1 MTPLDQAH
9 AVMAERPDDLSAR
22 LRFFG
27 KLAETELI
35 VLVKGETG
43 TDALTP
49 QQFDLEDGP
58 VVLAFDTEDR
68 LTDFTGAPSA
78 YAAMPGRVVA
88 VQLAGQGVGLGV
100 NLGVAPSSIL
110 LPPDALD
117 WLAETVSSA
126 ADQVM
131 SRRPHTFL
139 PPTDCP
145 ITIIAALGD
154 VLRRVG
160 GMADHALFALA
171 DTGQGAGQP
180 ILAVIGADD
189 ARHDA
194 LARMI
199 SETVAFAGQPDWMPD
214 VVFLKEGDPAL
225 PALAEVAH
233 RFEMPAPHEG
243 SVAAQPAAP
252 GTDPNRPPILR

>member
-9 AVMAERPDDLSAR
+9 ALMTERPDDLSAR

-35 VLVKGETG
+35 VLVKGEIG
-43 TDALTP
+43 DDALTP
-49 QQFDLEDGP
+49 QQFDLDDGP

-88 VQLAGQGVGLGV
+88 VQMAGQGIGLGV

-110 LPPDALD
+110 LPPEALD

-126 ADQVM
+126 ADQVIA
-131 SRRPHTFL
+131 RRPRSFL

-154 VLRRVG
+154 VFRRVG
-160 GMADHALFALA
+160 GMADHAFFAMA
-171 DTGQGAGQP
+171 DTGQGGGQP
-180 ILAVIGADD
+180 ILAVIGADA

-214 VVFLKEGDPAL
+214 VVFLTAEDPAL

-233 RFEMPAPHEG
+233 RFEMPLPQASSGPG
-243 SVAAQPAAP
+243 NPAAP